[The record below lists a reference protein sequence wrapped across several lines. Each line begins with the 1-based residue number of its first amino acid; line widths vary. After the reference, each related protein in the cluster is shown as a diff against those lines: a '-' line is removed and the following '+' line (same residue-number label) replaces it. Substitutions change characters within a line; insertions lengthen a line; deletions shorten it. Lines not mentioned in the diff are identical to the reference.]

1 MATIK
6 KNSPVRPS
14 TKSSAKSSKKGDPAK
29 ADMDLIQEHSA
40 EMVLKALANVPG
52 EPRTKLGP
60 NELAW
65 QAQQRAERAAAKAKA
80 DKLAHKG
87 KRAVHVVTCVTL
99 DRDSREYG
107 IGTIDT
113 YVATSKDEAVGHI
126 ASELAELASCKVA
139 IPASGKMKKVTKNAL
154 VQVDLNDGVCNGSIG
169 LRGCV
174 VAKCELA
181 NGLNFIFTIDEKWI
195 SKK

>member
-6 KNSPVRPS
+6 KNSSVRPS
-14 TKSSAKSSKKGDPAK
+14 TKSSKKGDPAK

-40 EMVLKALANVPG
+40 ELMLKALANDPG
-52 EPRTKLGP
+52 EPKTKLGP

-65 QAQQRAERAAAKAKA
+65 QAQQRAERAAAQAKA

-107 IGTIDT
+107 VGTIDT
-113 YVATSKDEAVGHI
+113 YVATSKDEAVGHL
-126 ASELAELASCKVA
+126 ASELAEIASCKVS
-139 IPASGKMKKVTKNAL
+139 IPASGKLHKVTKKSYVEVN
-154 VQVDLNDGVCNGSIG
+154 LNDGVCNDSIG

-174 VAKCELA
+174 VAKCETA
-181 NGLNFIFTIDEKWI
+181 DGLNFIFTIDEKWI